1 MLVAF
6 IVWVNTQSTV
16 CQHGF
21 RACGGDV
28 QTGDCGAVTQFLWPI
43 AERVFNVP
51 HEAVALFVF
60 NLQIAHC

>member
-6 IVWVNTQSTV
+6 VVWMHTQCTV

-21 RACGGDV
+21 RARGGDV
-28 QTGDCGAVTQFLWPI
+28 QTSDRGAITQFLWPI
-43 AERVFNVP
+43 TEWVFNVP

-60 NLQIAHC
+60 YFQIAHC